1 MRQSSRITF
10 RSTFRIKISDR
21 ESDTL
26 IGYAGD
32 VSECGMKLLT
42 DTPVEPGTE
51 LKLRVRMRDRQGE
64 MRQVDV
70 DMACQWSQENTR
82 TGFFEA
88 GLALQGDSAEYVR
101 LIEGMRKV
109 RKEKA

>member
-21 ESDTL
+21 DSDTL

-32 VSECGMKLLT
+32 LSECGMKLLG
-42 DTPVEPGTE
+42 DQLVEPGSE
-51 LKLRVRMRDRQGE
+51 LKLRIRMRDREGE
-64 MRQVDV
+64 LRQVDV
-70 DMACQWSQENTR
+70 DMLCQWSQENTR

-88 GLALQGDSAEYVR
+88 GLSVLGESPKYVS
-101 LIEGMRKV
+101 LVEGMRKG
-109 RKEKA
+109 RKAQA

>member
-21 ESDTL
+21 ERDTL

-32 VSECGMKLLT
+32 VSECGMKLLG
-42 DTPVEPGTE
+42 DSLVEPGRE
-51 LKLRVRMRDRQGE
+51 LKLRLRMRDRDGE

-70 DMACQWSQENTR
+70 DMVCQWSQENSR

-88 GLALQGDSAEYVR
+88 GLAVLGEAPAYVR
-101 LIEGMRKV
+101 LIDGMRNK
-109 RKEKA
+109 RKEQV

>member
-42 DTPVEPGTE
+42 DTPVESGTE
-51 LKLRVRMRDRQGE
+51 LKLRVRMRDRHGE

-70 DMACQWSQENTR
+70 DMACQWSQENIR

>member
-1 MRQSSRITF
+1 
-10 RSTFRIKISDR
+10 
-21 ESDTL
+21 
-26 IGYAGD
+26 
-32 VSECGMKLLT
+32 MKLLT
-42 DTPVEPGTE
+42 DAPVEPGAE

-70 DMACQWSQENTR
+70 NMTCQWSQENTR

-101 LIEGMRKV
+101 LIESMRKV
-109 RKEKA
+109 REEKV

>member
-21 ESDTL
+21 ERDEL

-32 VSECGMKLLT
+32 VSECGIKLLT
-42 DTPVEPGTE
+42 DSPVEPGAA
-51 LKLRVRMRDRQGE
+51 LQLRVRMRDREGE

-70 DMACQWSQENTR
+70 DMTCQWSQENTR

-88 GLALQGDSAEYVR
+88 GLALTGESPEYVV
-101 LIEGMRKV
+101 LIERMRSR
-109 RKEKA
+109 RKAKA

>member
-70 DMACQWSQENTR
+70 DMACQWSQENIR

-88 GLALQGDSAEYVR
+88 GLALQEDSAEYVR

>member
-21 ESDTL
+21 ERDNL

-32 VSECGMKLLT
+32 VSECGMKLLG
-42 DTPVEPGTE
+42 DEPIEPGSE
-51 LKLRVRMRDRQGE
+51 LKLRVRMRDRDGE

-70 DMACQWSQENTR
+70 DMVCQWSQENVR

-88 GLALQGDSAEYVR
+88 GLALLGESADYID
-101 LIEGMRKV
+101 LIEGMRKG
-109 RKEKA
+109 RKEQA

>member
-21 ESDTL
+21 ERDTL

-32 VSECGMKLLT
+32 VSECGMKLLS
-42 DTPVEPGTE
+42 DALVEPGST
-51 LKLRVRMRDRQGE
+51 LKLRVRMRDREGNL
-64 MRQVDV
+64 RQVDV
-70 DMACQWSQENTR
+70 DMVCQWSQENTR

-88 GLALQGDSAEYVR
+88 GMALQGESAEYVR
-101 LIEGMRKV
+101 LIEGMRKL

>member
-32 VSECGMKLLT
+32 LSECGMKLLG
-42 DTPVEPGTE
+42 DTLVEPGSE
-51 LKLRVRMRDRQGE
+51 LKLRIRMRDREGE

-70 DMACQWSQENTR
+70 DMVCQWSQENIR

-88 GLALQGDSAEYVR
+88 GLSLLGESSKYVE
-101 LIEGMRKV
+101 LVEGMRNK
-109 RKEKA
+109 RKTQA